1 MIDGNLTEDFKLED
15 VTGKKTVPE
24 GYLFVMGD
32 NRRYSKDSRQIG
44 FVSMDKVLGKT
55 SAVYWPI
62 KEARFAK

>member
-1 MIDGNLTEDFKLED
+1 
-15 VTGKKTVPE
+15 VPE